1 MTRLGARS
9 SFNKMAGI
17 YDKYRGLDKLVFDI
31 LVTEIQEIEAKRDL
45 TLLDVGCG
53 TGNYS
58 IALAELF
65 ELDFTGIDI
74 SEEMLEKARSKCPE
88 GKWLLKGI
96 EEAEFEKE
104 SFDVILMSFVIHHI
118 DYREALLKVHKCL
131 KRPFGKLLIVTDD
144 HDQFLNGVTY
154 NRYIPKLLEIDL
166 KRFPKVGHLCSYLNE
181 IGFETHIHKT
191 SREIRIKDLG
201 DVNRLVERGRAR
213 YFSTLT
219 LLTDDELHEG
229 LSRMEKGLIEQ
240 LKSGPIIRIREK
252 TIIVAS
258 TQTV

>member
-1 MTRLGARS
+1 
-9 SFNKMAGI
+9 MAGI

-31 LVTEIQEIEAKRDL
+31 LVNEIQEIAAKGDL

-74 SEEMLEKARSKCPE
+74 SEEMLEKARSKRPE

-96 EEAEFEKE
+96 EEAEFEEE
-104 SFDVILMSFVIHHI
+104 SFDVVLMSFVIHHI
-118 DYREALLKVHKCL
+118 DYHEAMLKAHRYL
-131 KRPFGKLLIVTDD
+131 KRPHGKLLIVTDD
-144 HDQFLNGVTY
+144 HDQFLKGVTY
-154 NRYIPKLLEIDL
+154 NRYMPKLLEIDL
-166 KRFPKVGHLCSYLNE
+166 KRFPKVDHLCSYLNE

-201 DVNRLVERGRAR
+201 DVKRLVERGRAR

-229 LSRMEKGLIEQ
+229 LSKMEKGLIEQ

-258 TQTV
+258 PQTV